1 MKILIV
7 DDNSDAR
14 KLLRY
19 NLERRNC
26 AVIEA
31 RDGVEGLELTAVH
44 KPDLIISDALMPGM
58 DGFQFL
64 RAVKTDK
71 VLRSVPFIFYS
82 ATYVGNREAELAMS
96 LGAEAFIAKPKEP
109 DEFWKEVSGIIEGY
123 RLKADTNAAEELLE
137 DDLEYLKKYSNIVA
151 TKLEGKILELQEA
164 NARIEQSEAF
174 IRNILESVDEGFI
187 VVDPEY
193 RVVSANR
200 AYLGMVDLPIEK
212 VTGRHCYELAHY
224 MDSPCY
230 KAGVDCVVKHTFETG
245 EPHTALH
252 VHKKG
257 GNPFNVETKSFPMKN
272 AAGEIVS
279 VIEIINDITEKC
291 KLEDQLRQAQK
302 MEAIGQIA
310 AGISHDFNNILTA
323 IIGYASIL
331 QMKMRPDDPLIIHLD
346 QILSSADRAASLTQS
361 LLAFSRKQVSNPAK
375 VNLNSVVKR
384 VEKFLVRVIGED
396 IELKTTLPNEDL
408 TVMADTSQMEQV
420 FMNLATNAR
429 DAMPNGGT
437 ISISTGTVH
446 LDRGFIKMHGYGE
459 PGAYVLIAFTDI
471 GTGMDKRT
479 IDRIFD
485 PFFTTKE
492 IGKGT
497 GLGLSIVYG
506 IVKQHGGYINCY
518 SELGKGTTFRIYL
531 PMTKAEGPQKTK
543 TPERVA
549 PAGGTETILVAE
561 DDDAVRKLSIHL
573 LEESGY
579 KVIEAVNGEDAVEIF
594 MTHRDEIQLLFFDLI
609 MPKINGREAYEKIK
623 HVRQDVKALFTSG
636 YPEEHIYKQDIIAQG
651 LDFIAKPAPPAVLL
665 SKIRE
670 VLDK

>member
-7 DDNSDAR
+7 DDNNDDR
-14 KLLRY
+14 RLLKY

-31 RDGVEGLELTAVH
+31 SDGVEGLELAVVH
-44 KPDLIISDALMPGM
+44 KPDLIIADALMPRM

-64 RAVKTDK
+64 RAVKTDEALK
-71 VLRSVPFIFYS
+71 SIPFIFYS
-82 ATYVGNREAELAMS
+82 ATYVGNKEAELAMS

-109 DEFWKEVSGIIEGY
+109 DEFWSEVKDIIEGCS
-123 RLKADTNAAEELLE
+123 LKEGPSVSEELLK
-137 DDLEYLKKYSNIVA
+137 DDIEYLKKYSNIVA
-151 TKLEGKILELQEA
+151 TKLEKKIQELQDA
-164 NARIEQSEAF
+164 NALIEESEAF
-174 IRNILESVDEGFI
+174 IRSILESVDEGFI
-187 VVDPEY
+187 VVDREY
-193 RVVSANR
+193 RIISANR
-200 AYLGMVDLPIEK
+200 AYLEMTGLPSEK
-212 VTGRHCYELAHY
+212 VTGRHCYEVSHY
-224 MDSPCY
+224 LESPCY
-230 KAGVDCVVKHTFETG
+230 ESGVDCVVKQTFDTG

-257 GNPFNVETKSFPMKN
+257 GNPFYVETKSFPMKN

-331 QMKMRPDDPLIIHLD
+331 QIKMRPDDPLKIHLD
-346 QILSSADRAASLTQS
+346 QILASADRAASLTQS
-361 LLAFSRKQVSNPAK
+361 LLAFSRKQISNPSR
-375 VNLNSVVKR
+375 VNLNSVIGR

-396 IELKTTLPNEDL
+396 IELTTTLIGGDL
-408 TVMADTSQMEQV
+408 TVLADTSQLEQV

-437 ISISTGTVH
+437 LSISTEIVH
-446 LDRGFIKMHGYGE
+446 LDRGFIRMHGYGE
-459 PGAYVLIAFTDI
+459 PGAYVLIAFTDT
-471 GTGMDKRT
+471 GTGMDKKT
-479 IDRIFD
+479 MDRIFD

-492 IGKGT
+492 VGKGT

-506 IVKQHGGYINCY
+506 IVKQHSGYINCY
-518 SELGKGTTFRIYL
+518 SEPGKGTTFRIYL
-531 PMTKAEGPQKTK
+531 PIIKAEDVKEAIIAEPA
-543 TPERVA
+543 A

-561 DDDAVRKLSIHL
+561 DDDAVRKLTTHL

-579 KVIEAVNGEDAVEIF
+579 KVIEAVNGEDAVERF
-594 MTHRDEIQLLFFDLI
+594 MTYRDKIHLLLFDLI
-609 MPKINGREAYEKIK
+609 MPRINGREAYEKI
-623 HVRQDVKALFTSG
+623 RNIRLVKVLFTSG
-636 YPEEHIYKQDIIAQG
+636 YPEEHIYKQDILAEG
-651 LDFIAKPAPPAVLL
+651 LDFIAKPAPPAALL
-665 SKIRE
+665 RKLRE